1 VSTVFSSGGVEDL
14 NSPKPEG
21 WTPWPTHGHS
31 GHMTAVREVGSGHG
45 LENDKG
51 LLDDVNRAILRAL
64 SEDPRASMSALARRV
79 GMSAPAVTERVQR
92 LERAG
97 VIRGYRLDI
106 DPAAVGFPIGA
117 WVRVRPAL
125 GQGKAVEQLVARQ
138 PEVVEAHRITG
149 EDCLLVRIQVRD
161 VADLDRVLELWI
173 ERGSTVT
180 SVIKTSL
187 VEPRPVGIDG

>member
-1 VSTVFSSGGVEDL
+1 
-14 NSPKPEG
+14 
-21 WTPWPTHGHS
+21 
-31 GHMTAVREVGSGHG
+31 MTAVREAGRHPG

-51 LLDDVNRAILRAL
+51 GLDDVNRAILRAL
-64 SEDPRASMSALARRV
+64 EDDPRASMSALARRV

-92 LERAG
+92 LERSG
-97 VIRGYRLDI
+97 VIRGYRLDV
-106 DPAAVGFPIGA
+106 DPAAVGYPIGA

-125 GQGKAVEQLVARQ
+125 GQSAAVEQSVLRQ

-161 VADLDRVLELWI
+161 VADLDRVLGMWI
-173 ERGSTVT
+173 DRGSTVT

-187 VEPRPVGIDG
+187 VEPRAVGLDG